1 MVFAR
6 IAVGLL
12 IALSVA
18 APRAFA
24 ADDAAGYPSR
34 PVRVIVPQQAGS
46 SSDAISRVMAAKLGD
61 VLGQQFVVDNR
72 AGAGGLIGME
82 LGAQAAP
89 DGYTV
94 IAAATGPVAVAP
106 HTYSK
111 LNYDPFNDFA
121 PISLFAITQ
130 NMLVVNAKL
139 PVQNVKELIALA
151 KAKPGTLNL
160 AYAGSG
166 SQSHLA
172 GVMFAQMA
180 GIQVVNVAYKGAGSS
195 VAAVASGEAQFTIN
209 PTGGV
214 IGQVRG
220 GFLRALGVTGEKRSP
235 GMPDIPTVAEAGLP
249 GYVNTGWVGLIAP
262 KNTPQPILGKLHDA
276 LVKVAGLP
284 DTKEQ
289 LERQAGEVATDTP
302 AEFAKFLRAEYT
314 KFGAVVKAANLK
326 VE

>member
-1 MVFAR
+1 VIFNK
-6 IAVGLL
+6 L
-12 IALSVA
+12 ALSALLA
-18 APRAFA
+18 AFML
-24 ADDAAGYPSR
+24 AGPAHGDEVYPNR
-34 PVRVIVPQQAGS
+34 PVRLIVPQQAGS
-46 SSDAISRVMAAKLGD
+46 SSDAISRVMANKLGEA
-61 VLGQQFVVDNR
+61 LGQQFVVDNR

-89 DGYTV
+89 DGYTLIV
-94 IAAATGPVAVAP
+94 AATGPVAVAP

-121 PISLFAITQ
+121 PISLFAVTQ
-130 NMLVVNAKL
+130 NMLVVNPKVAAD
-139 PVQNVKELIALA
+139 NAKELIALA
-151 KAKPGTLNL
+151 KAQPGKLNM

-180 GIQVVNVAYKGAGSS
+180 DIEVAGVAYKGAGGS
-195 VAAVASGEAQFTIN
+195 VAAVVSNEAQFTIT

-220 GFLRALGVTGEKRSP
+220 GFLRALAVTGEQRSP
-235 GMPDIPTVAEAGLP
+235 ALPDIPTVSESGLP

-262 KNTPQPILGKLHDA
+262 KNTPQPIIIKLHDTLA
-276 LVKVAGLP
+276 KAAAMS

-289 LERQAGEVATDTP
+289 LQRQAGDAVTDSP
-302 AEFAKFLRAEYT
+302 VEFGQFLRREYE
-314 KFGAVVKAANLK
+314 KFGTVVKAANLK